1 MTGTNMN
8 TSASITFLAI
18 IAMLIFIGPVF
29 TIMALNKVFGMG
41 LVLDFY
47 TWLSVFWLQGLLV
60 TKVNSNK

>member
-1 MTGTNMN
+1 MN
-8 TSASITFLAI
+8 TSASITFLAT

-60 TKVNSNK
+60 AKVSSNK